1 MDGTH
6 DWALEEFGRVELGD
20 RRREDRCVRMAAALA
35 AAPAGHVSDV
45 FARDAD
51 RQGAYDFLENT
62 AIRASKLG
70 LAASQA
76 CAERCRAHERCLV
89 AIDGTSLQIVDRGRK
104 KDFGVVG
111 SYRNDARGLKVISA
125 MATSLE
131 GEPLGLL
138 HQHYW
143 TRPTKRPPRVRTMY
157 RKLEDKET
165 RYWLEV
171 INEAVGSLQGT
182 GSRPWFVID
191 REGDCADILLKVAK
205 VDGDF
210 TVRSR
215 HDRRLAGPK
224 KRYLVSTLRGRKL
237 LTEYSLEVAEAHGRR
252 ARTATMH
259 VRSAQVELDFFDHQ
273 TKKHRF
279 LTVWAV
285 LVEEKHTTPRG
296 EKPIQW
302 LLLSNQPAETADQ
315 ARSFLNVYALRWQ
328 IEEFHKTWK
337 SGQCCVEDTQLHT
350 TEAVW
355 KWAILHAAVAVRTER
370 LKNLARIT
378 PSEPASIELTQDEI
392 RVLVALKHRIKNSV
406 ESVPND
412 PNIGQAVT
420 WIAQLGGYTGKY
432 SGGPP
437 GSKTIARGFEKL
449 LASVEAVLAVE
460 NSSRMR

>member
-6 DWALEEFGRVELGD
+6 DWALEQFGHVELGD
-20 RRREDRCVRMAAALA
+20 RRREDRCVRIAAALA
-35 AAPAGHVSDV
+35 TAPGGHVSDV
-45 FARDAD
+45 FARGAE
-51 RQGAYDFLENT
+51 RQAAYDFLENT

-70 LAASQA
+70 LAASRA
-76 CAERCRAHERCLV
+76 GAEQCRGHERCLV
-89 AIDGTSLQIVDRGRK
+89 LIDGTSLQIVDRSRK

-111 SYRNDARGLKVISA
+111 SYRNNARGLKVISA
-125 MATSLE
+125 LATSLE

-138 HQHYW
+138 HQRYW
-143 TRPTKRPPRVRTMY
+143 TRPTQRPPRVRTMY
-157 RKLEDKET
+157 RKLQDKET
-165 RYWLEV
+165 RYWLDV
-171 INEAVGSLQGT
+171 IREAADSLEGT

-191 REGDCADILLKVAK
+191 REGDCADILLELAK

-215 HDRRLAGPK
+215 HDRRLAGPR
-224 KRYLVSTLRGRKL
+224 KRYLVSTLRRRRL
-237 LTEYSLEVAEAHGRR
+237 LTTYPLEVAESHGRR

-259 VRSAQVELDFFDHQ
+259 VRSAKVELDFFDHQ

-285 LVEEKHTTPRG
+285 LAEEKHTTPPG

-302 LLLSNQPAETADQ
+302 LLLGNQPAETEED
-315 ARSFLNVYALRWQ
+315 ARLFLNVYARRWQ

-337 SGQCCVEDTQLHT
+337 SGQCCVEATQLHT
-350 TEAVW
+350 TEAVC
-355 KWAILHAAVAVRTER
+355 KWAILHAAVALRTER
-370 LKNLARIT
+370 LKNLARTT
-378 PSEPASIELTQDEI
+378 PAEPASIELSQDEI

-412 PNIGQAVT
+412 PTIGQAVT
-420 WIAQLGGYTGKY
+420 WIAQLGGYTGKS

-437 GSKTIARGFEKL
+437 GSITIARGFEKL

-460 NSSRMR
+460 NSSKIG